1 MNIALITARGGS
13 KGLPR
18 KNIRLINGK
27 PLIVWTIEA
36 ALRSKNIHHV
46 YVTTEDRE
54 IAEISCQYGAT
65 VIPRPEALAQDTTSS
80 EPVILHA
87 LQYLSGQNVQVENLC
102 LLQPTSPLRN
112 QFHIDEAFHQYSV
125 TKALCV
131 LSVFEPKHSAAKSY
145 KLADDGSLSGLLFD
159 DAPYSR
165 RQDLPV
171 TYQPNGAIY
180 LFSTEAF
187 LQFNQIPRRQV
198 YPYVMREMDS
208 VDIDEL
214 NDLYHAEKLLQRESN
229 DNASF

>member
-27 PLIVWTIEA
+27 PLIAWTIEA
-36 ALRSKNIHHV
+36 AVKAENIHHV
-46 YVTTEDRE
+46 YVTTEDSE
-54 IAEISCQYGAT
+54 IAEISCRYGAT
-65 VIPRPEALAQDTTSS
+65 VIPRPEALAQDKTSS

-87 LQYLSGQNVQVENLC
+87 LEYLAGQNVQVQNVC
-102 LLQPTSPLRN
+102 LLQPTSPLRS
-112 QFHIDEAFHQYSV
+112 QFHIDEVFQKYSI
-125 TKALCV
+125 TKASCV

-145 KLADDGSLSGLLFD
+145 KLADDGSISGLLFD

-165 RQDLPV
+165 RQDLPL

-180 LFSTEAF
+180 LFSVVAF

-198 YPYVMREMDS
+198 YPYVMSEMNS
-208 VDIDEL
+208 VDIDGL
-214 NDLYHAEKLLQRESN
+214 NDLYRAEKLLQRERN